1 MVDIIPKIGYS
12 GTMMMK
18 KEIEMVDVHSVVA
31 REALARII
39 DPEAFELDLSV
50 RARERGDS
58 AILEQQQSEALAK
71 ADAILA
77 LITAAPKEDPNHVM
91 VLVPR
96 EPTREMVAAGDF
108 VLFEASQSDG
118 DFGEDAIDTYRA
130 MIAVAPR

>member
-1 MVDIIPKIGYS
+1 MF
-12 GTMMMK
+12 
-18 KEIEMVDVHSVVA
+18 DVQSVVA

-58 AILEQQQSEALAK
+58 AILERQQSEALAK

-77 LITAAPKEDPNHVM
+77 MLSAAPKEDPDHVM

-108 VLFEASQSDG
+108 VLFEASQVEGTFDG
-118 DFGEDAIDTYRA
+118 DAIDTYRA
-130 MIAVAPR
+130 MLSAAPR

>member
-1 MVDIIPKIGYS
+1 
-12 GTMMMK
+12 
-18 KEIEMVDVHSVVA
+18 MVDVKSVVA

-39 DPEAFELDLSV
+39 DPEAL
-50 RARERGDS
+50 
-58 AILEQQQSEALAK
+58 QQSEALAK

-77 LITAAPKEDPNHVM
+77 LITAAPKEGPDHVM

-108 VLFEASQSDG
+108 VLFEASQVEGTFDG
-118 DFGEDAIDTYRA
+118 DAIDTYRA

>member
-1 MVDIIPKIGYS
+1 
-12 GTMMMK
+12 
-18 KEIEMVDVHSVVA
+18 MVDVHSVVA
-31 REALARII
+31 ESRVGVPREALARII

-58 AILEQQQSEALAK
+58 AILERQQSEALAK

-77 LITAAPKEDPNHVM
+77 MLSAAPKEDPDHVM

-108 VLFEASQSDG
+108 D
-118 DFGEDAIDTYRA
+118 EDAIDTYRA
-130 MIAVAPR
+130 MLSAAPR